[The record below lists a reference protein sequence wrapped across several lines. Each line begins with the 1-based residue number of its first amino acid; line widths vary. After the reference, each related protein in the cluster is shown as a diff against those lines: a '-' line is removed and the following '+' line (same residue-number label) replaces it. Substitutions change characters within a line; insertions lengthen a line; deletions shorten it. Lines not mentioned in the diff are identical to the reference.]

1 MSGWGQL
8 LSLTLC
14 AEKNQAA
21 FEPSPSGHLTSAPR
35 VVPLETGVAEGG
47 ETQSGNREAWSAP
60 AASSSS
66 ASEFMPDL
74 CSAQGL
80 KFE

>member
-1 MSGWGQL
+1 MNPAPQIWDL
-8 LSLTLC
+8 
-14 AEKNQAA
+14 
-21 FEPSPSGHLTSAPR
+21 SGHLTSAPR

-66 ASEFMPDL
+66 AAESMPDL

-80 KFE
+80 KFEQEMSD